1 MKTIE
6 QILLDSLKDK
16 HVTGYYLD
24 YPEPSFSGIV
34 HDVRI
39 SLGLDYDSM
48 VLYLT
53 LNTGSNLEYFE
64 YALTDIKL
72 DIC

>member
-16 HVTGYYLD
+16 HVTGYYMNCRV
-24 YPEPSFSGIV
+24 PFFSGIV
-34 HDVRI
+34 HDIRI
-39 SLGLDYDSM
+39 LLNFDCDS
-48 VLYLT
+48 VVNFT
-53 LNTGSNLEYFE
+53 LNTGDGFEHYE
-64 YALTDIKL
+64 YALKDVKL

>member
-16 HVTGYYLD
+16 HVTGYYLN
-24 YPEPSFSGIV
+24 YSTPCFSGIV
-34 HDVRI
+34 HGVRI
-39 SLGLDYDSM
+39 SLDFEYGS
-48 VLYLT
+48 VVNFT
-53 LNTGSNLEYFE
+53 LNTGDGFEHYE
-64 YALTDIKL
+64 YALKDIKL

>member
-6 QILLDSLKDK
+6 QILSDSLKDK

-24 YPEPSFSGIV
+24 YSEPCFSGIV

-39 SLGLDYDSM
+39 TLDLAYDSM

-53 LNTGSNLEYFE
+53 LNTGSKLEHFE